1 MRRPFRTAE
10 HHQRPAEIGGIVDG
24 IVASLGLN
32 RQYYG
37 WQMVARWPEIVG
49 EHYARKSRAF
59 RFADGVLYV
68 AVADASWRQ
77 LLAMDSEKILQL
89 IHGCPHGAVV
99 REIRLVRGEKGQS
112 QDGN

>member
-1 MRRPFRTAE
+1 MRRPYRAGE
-10 HHQRPAEIGGIVDG
+10 GHQRPAVIGGIVDS
-24 IVASLGLN
+24 IVASLGLKK
-32 RQYYG
+32 QYYG

-77 LLAMDSEKILQL
+77 LLVMDSEKILHL
-89 IHGCPHGAVV
+89 IHGRPHGAVV
-99 REIRLVRGEKGQS
+99 RELRLVRGEKGQS
-112 QDGN
+112 EDGN

>member
-1 MRRPFRTAE
+1 MRRPFQAADKRG
-10 HHQRPAEIGGIVDG
+10 RPAEIGGIVDG
-24 IVASLGLN
+24 IVAALGLN

-59 RFADGVLYV
+59 RFSDGVLYV

-77 LLAMDSEKILQL
+77 LLALDSENILRL
-89 IHGCPHGAVV
+89 IHGRPHGAVV
-99 REIRLVRGEKGQS
+99 RELRLVRGEKGQS
-112 QDGN
+112 EDGN